1 MPLKA
6 SAPAARFQQAM
17 LTKNTI
23 KHIRSLS
30 QKKFRDASRSFI
42 AEGPKVVGDL
52 LPLFPCRQLF
62 ATPGCLQ
69 QFESDGVLSR
79 ADIGETVGVSQQEL
93 ERLSQLKSPRGAL
106 AVFATPG
113 EEEKAET
120 LAHLPAEALCL
131 ALDGVQ
137 DPGNLGTIVRIAD
150 WFGIEHIF
158 CSPDTADAYA
168 PKVVQATMGAI
179 GRVRLHYVALPEF
192 VASLSEG
199 TPVYGTFLDG
209 ENLYDKTLS
218 AKGLIV
224 MGNEGNGISPEVAQL
239 VSERLLIP
247 NYPSGRNTSESLN
260 VAVATAIICGEFR
273 RRA

>member
-1 MPLKA
+1 
-6 SAPAARFQQAM
+6 M

-52 LPLFPCRQLF
+52 LPLFPCLQLF
-62 ATPGCLQ
+62 ATADCLQ
-69 QFESDGVLSR
+69 QFREDGLL
-79 ADIGETVGVSQQEL
+79 AKANIGETETVTQQEL
-93 ERLSQLKSPRGAL
+93 ERLSSQKSPRGAL
-106 AVFATPG
+106 AVFAMK
-113 EEEKAET
+113 EETDEAAA
-120 LAHLPAEALCL
+120 LALLPSQTLCL

-137 DPGNLGTIVRIAD
+137 DPGNLGTIIRIAD
-150 WFGIEHIF
+150 WFGIEHVF

-179 GRVRLHYVALPEF
+179 GRIHLHYADLPQF
-192 VASLSEG
+192 IASLAAD

-209 ENLYDKTLS
+209 SNLYANELS
-218 AKGLIV
+218 AHGLVV
-224 MGNEGNGISPEVAQL
+224 MGNEGNGISDTVAQL
-239 VSERLLIP
+239 VNKRLLIP
-247 NYPSGRNTSESLN
+247 SFPSGRNTSESLN

-273 RRA
+273 RRC